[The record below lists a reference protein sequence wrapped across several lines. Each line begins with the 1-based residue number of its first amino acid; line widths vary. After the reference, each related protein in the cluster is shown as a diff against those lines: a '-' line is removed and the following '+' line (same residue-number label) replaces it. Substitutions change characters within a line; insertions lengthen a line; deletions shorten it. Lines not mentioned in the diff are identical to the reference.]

1 MRSFA
6 KTAGVGLM
14 AIIMVITVTPGVF
27 GQGVG
32 GGVSSN
38 VGGAGNKGLVKLR
51 ASVVCANCT
60 LDEARAAHPD
70 LTDLYELRHE
80 QGQVV
85 IRVSS
90 VDNSTSSKDEGTTGR
105 WTDVSQSPQ
114 LAVRAKDSIFQ
125 KLIDKRNQAKEL
137 EITGILRTS
146 RTLDISDITVLG

>member
-1 MRSFA
+1 MHSFA
-6 KTAGVGLM
+6 KTVGVGLM
-14 AIIMVITVTPGVF
+14 AIIMVISIAPGVF

-32 GGVSSN
+32 GGVNSN
-38 VGGAGNKGLVKLR
+38 VGGAGTKGLVKLR

-114 LAVRAKDSIFQ
+114 LAYGQ
-125 KLIDKRNQAKEL
+125 KIVSFR
-137 EITGILRTS
+137 S
-146 RTLDISDITVLG
+146 